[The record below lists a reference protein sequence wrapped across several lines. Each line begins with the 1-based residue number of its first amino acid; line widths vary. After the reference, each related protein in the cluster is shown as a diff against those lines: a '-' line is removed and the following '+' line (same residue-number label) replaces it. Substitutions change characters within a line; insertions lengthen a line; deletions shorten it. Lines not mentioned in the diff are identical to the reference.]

1 MNPIQGLL
9 QPLSWINERVLKFG
23 RAMGIVAI
31 AVMVAVTILQVICR
45 YGFNNAL
52 AWPDEAARFCM
63 LWMTGLMAPTAFRRG
78 GFVAIDILPALL
90 PATPLRVLQLIL
102 LILSMLVLLVALRI
116 GWNEVWGLGGRFASA
131 SLFIPV
137 SWDFSQWYRVPRLWM
152 MLSIPV
158 GLVLLIAVNLELI
171 LRCLAQLL
179 GARDLPP
186 IPAGDGMDSGIR
198 GVD

>member
-1 MNPIQGLL
+1 MNPIQRLL

-23 RAMGIVAI
+23 RALGIVAI

-63 LWMTGLMAPTAFRRG
+63 LWMTALMAPTAFRRG

-90 PATPLRVLQLIL
+90 PATPLRVLQLVL

-171 LRCLAQLL
+171 LRCIAQLL

>member
-1 MNPIQGLL
+1 MNPIQGLVR
-9 QPLSWINERVLKFG
+9 PLSWINERVLKFG
-23 RAMGIVAI
+23 RALGIVAI

-63 LWMTGLMAPTAFRRG
+63 LWMTGLMAPTAFRQG

-90 PATPLRVLQLIL
+90 PAVPLRVLQLVL

-158 GLVLLIAVNLELI
+158 GLTLLIAVNLELI
-171 LRCLAQLL
+171 LRSLAELL

-186 IPAGDGMDSGIR
+186 IQTGDGMDNGIR

>member
-9 QPLSWINERVLKFG
+9 QPLSWINERALKFG
-23 RAMGIVAI
+23 RALGIVAI

-90 PATPLRVLQLIL
+90 PATPLRVLQLVL

-158 GLVLLIAVNLELI
+158 GLALLIAVNLELI

>member
-23 RAMGIVAI
+23 RALGIVAI

-63 LWMTGLMAPTAFRRG
+63 LWMTALMAPTAFRRG

-90 PATPLRVLQLIL
+90 PATPLRVLQLVL

-116 GWNEVWGLGGRFASA
+116 GWNEVWVWAGGSPRPRCSFRSA
-131 SLFIPV
+131 
-137 SWDFSQWYRVPRLWM
+137 
-152 MLSIPV
+152 
-158 GLVLLIAVNLELI
+158 
-171 LRCLAQLL
+171 
-179 GARDLPP
+179 
-186 IPAGDGMDSGIR
+186 GISANGTGCR
-198 GVD
+198 ACG

>member
-23 RAMGIVAI
+23 RALGIVAI

-63 LWMTGLMAPTAFRRG
+63 LWMTALMAPTAFRRG

-90 PATPLRVLQLIL
+90 PATPLRVLQLVL

>member
-63 LWMTGLMAPTAFRRG
+63 LWMTALMAPTAFRRG

-90 PATPLRVLQLIL
+90 PATPLRVLQLVL